1 MLFVFKRQF
10 MENILEIKD
19 LEKSYGKKEV
29 LKGVNLTLKKGEKMA
44 LIGVNGSG
52 KSTLLEIVCGLKKY
66 NNGTIVQPSNP
77 RFEIGYMPQTFSMFQ
92 DLTVKE
98 NLKYLAVLYGLD
110 ETQVEKTLN
119 LCFLKEKENLLAK
132 KLSGGYKQLLS
143 LAGAIIFKPKL
154 LILDEPTSAMDP
166 LFRQSFQKI
175 ISAFMKDGG
184 SALITTHYM
193 EEINFCDSVSILS
206 GGKIVYS
213 KSVADTF
220 GDKKFK
226 NAFDLIF
233 EYTKEESYEK

>member
-1 MLFVFKRQF
+1 
-10 MENILEIKD
+10 MEKILEIKN
-19 LEKSYGKKEV
+19 LKKNYGKKEV
-29 LKGVNLTLKKGEKMA
+29 LKGVDLTLFKGEKMA
-44 LIGVNGSG
+44 LVGVNGSG

-66 NNGTIVQPSNP
+66 NSGEIFIPTNP
-77 RFEIGYMPQTFSMFQ
+77 RHEIGYMPQTFSMFS

-98 NLKYLAVLYGLD
+98 NLKYLAVLYNLD
-110 ETQVEKTLN
+110 QSVVENTLN
-119 LCFLKEKENLLAK
+119 LCFLKEKENFLAK

-143 LAGAIIFKPKL
+143 LAGAIIFNPKL

-175 ISAFMKDGG
+175 ISKFMKNGG

-213 KSVADTF
+213 KNVKDTF